1 MEVKKMNLKTKA
13 LTIIV
18 ASVVVCLLIYSPL
31 TQATQPSVSL
41 GDELTFAE
49 IEELKAEG
57 FRAGP
62 RVRFAVWFLRHAE
75 STEIDG
81 AVMALAEK
89 KLILDTVEEQ
99 IRVNLPAEWT
109 VNNEV
114 LTREELFAGGYLSE
128 GEIVTIKALRADLVD
143 EEGLRIYLLVG
154 YELVNT
160 SGVHAI
166 ANLRI
171 NIED

>member
-1 MEVKKMNLKTKA
+1 MNTKTKA

-18 ASVVVCLLIYSPL
+18 ASVVACLLIYSPL

-41 GDELTFAE
+41 GDELTAAE
-49 IEELKAEG
+49 IEELKPEG

-62 RVRFAVWFLRHAE
+62 RVRFAVWFLRHAD
-75 STEIDG
+75 STEVDG
-81 AVMALAEK
+81 TVMALAEK
-89 KLILDTVEEQ
+89 KLILNTAEDQ

-114 LTREELFAGGYLSE
+114 LTREDLFAGGYLSE
-128 GEIVTIKALRADLVD
+128 GETVTVKALGADLID
-143 EEGLRIYLLVG
+143 EEELRIYLLVG
-154 YELVNT
+154 YELVNE

-166 ANLRI
+166 ANLRV